1 MVEGWDS
8 GRVGA
13 ASVAA
18 GFATAAPKPVSPLA
32 ADKALLLL
40 PACRVEAAVADCG
53 CDPKENPGVEDVKGS
68 FSRKL
73 SRPLGWAAAASVCL
87 LGPWSALG
95 T

>member
-1 MVEGWDS
+1 VVEGWDS

-53 CDPKENPGVEDVKGS
+53 CDPKENPGRTKGVYYEHHMN
-68 FSRKL
+68 RRM
-73 SRPLGWAAAASVCL
+73 RPSERENA
-87 LGPWSALG
+87 
-95 T
+95 TI